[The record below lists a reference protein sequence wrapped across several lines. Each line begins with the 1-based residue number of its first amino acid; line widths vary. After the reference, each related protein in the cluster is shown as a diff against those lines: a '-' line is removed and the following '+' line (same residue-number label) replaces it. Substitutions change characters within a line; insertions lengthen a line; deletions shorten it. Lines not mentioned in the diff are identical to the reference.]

1 MLTEEEKWE
10 LLQALQKH
18 GTNIEALKEQLPH
31 WSTSCLQTIILRYR
45 KRAAKRMKIEATSRQ
60 EKGEKHDLEQTA
72 LEEWYDV
79 IQCLQQFQGTSDNWR
94 KRGRRFISSLP
105 CDHSPLLAKVMAYV
119 AILED
124 HPASSHPSHPNY
136 TSIYRYLSQ
145 LLAGDEPTELD
156 SRSAAH
162 VSKMMRRVKEAVE
175 TAMANDETKAYQEHL
190 HSPLYQTLH
199 FQRKQGVAPISDNFN
214 GSGRSTTK
222 ELQCLLFQ
230 DPEENLVGCEGR
242 SEGSGVDGI
251 ELKPGHP
258 YYEMDCEKFIKKMT
272 EVQQEADAEMNSV
285 PGLNPLHVFPR
296 LIVKPSSIL
305 SPTSL

>member
-18 GTNIEALKEQLPH
+18 GTNLEVLKEQLPH
-31 WSTSCLQTIILRYR
+31 WSTSCLQKNILRYR
-45 KRAAKRMKIEATSRQ
+45 NRAAKRMKIEATSRQ
-60 EKGEKHDLEQTA
+60 EKRENHDLEQTA

-79 IQCLQQFQGTSDNWR
+79 IQCLQQLQGTSDNWR
-94 KRGRRFISSLP
+94 KRGRRSTSSLP
-105 CDHSPLLAKVMAYV
+105 CDHSALLAKVMAYV
-119 AILED
+119 TVLED
-124 HPASSHPSHPNY
+124 HPTPSHPSHPNY

-162 VSKMMRRVKEAVE
+162 VSKMMRRVREAVE
-175 TAMANDETKAYQEHL
+175 KANDETKKHL
-190 HSPLYQTLH
+190 AHLQSPLYQTL
-199 FQRKQGVAPISDNFN
+199 QLQKKQGVAPTSDNFN
-214 GSGRSTTK
+214 GSGSSKK
-222 ELQCLLFQ
+222 ELQCPLFQ

-242 SEGSGVDGI
+242 SEGSGVDGR
-251 ELKPGHP
+251 EQKPGDP

-272 EVQQEADAEMNSV
+272 EVQQEAGAEMNNV
-285 PGLNPLHVFPR
+285 PGLNPLHVLPR
-296 LIVKPSSIL
+296 LIVKPSSLL